1 MKTILSFQRASQLA
15 LLLFSLLE
23 VFHLSIILG
32 IVLFDFAPVEY
43 LWGGK
48 MKTAEELLVFEF
60 ISLII
65 MTICLL
71 VVLIRTKILRLPKLM
86 KVSRVLLWVL
96 TVIFALNTLGNLLA
110 ESSFEKFFAIATLLL
125 AFVSLRMALEPV
137 EVKE

>member
-125 AFVSLRMALEPV
+125 AFISLRMALEPV